1 MADGAAGVP
10 TVDSFVENPLDE
22 SNYMLRSRIDIVA
35 VLRDIVRTRG
45 LVTVHFGGPDTL
57 LTPLLAIDTDAGE
70 IVFDCSGAER
80 LNQGLMRAAKL
91 LFFGSH
97 DKVKVRFTTGPA
109 RVMEHAGARAF
120 AVRLPD
126 ALLRLQR
133 REFYR
138 VLAPVARPVRC
149 LVPVEDGEG
158 ARKVEARL
166 HDISQGGVALI
177 AAPGEIPETL
187 GARYDNCR
195 IVLPDVG
202 NVVATLEVRNM
213 MAMTLLN
220 TKQALRFGC
229 RFVRP
234 SMSALSLVHRYMTRL
249 ERERKSRD

>member
-1 MADGAAGVP
+1 MPDPASGAPELESA
-10 TVDSFVENPLDE
+10 VEDVLDE
-22 SNYMLRSRIDIVA
+22 SHYVLRTRIDIVA

-45 LVTVHFGGPDTL
+45 LVTVHFGGADTL
-57 LTPLLAIDTDAGE
+57 LTPLLAIDTAAGE
-70 IVFDCSGAER
+70 LMFDCSGAER
-80 LNQGLMRAAKL
+80 LNQGILRAAKL

-97 DKVKVRFTTGPA
+97 DKVKVRFVSGPA
-109 RVMEHAGARAF
+109 RLIDYAGAKAF
-120 AVRLPD
+120 AVLLPD

-149 LVPVEDGEG
+149 IVPVETAAGSS
-158 ARKVEARL
+158 KVEARL

-177 AAPGEIPETL
+177 TQPGELSATL

-195 IVLPDVG
+195 IVLPEVG
-202 NVVATLEVRNM
+202 NVVATLEMRNLM
-213 MAMTLLN
+213 TMTLLN
-220 TKQALRFGC
+220 GRQAVRLGC

-234 SMSALSLVHRYMTRL
+234 SMSALALVHRYMTRL